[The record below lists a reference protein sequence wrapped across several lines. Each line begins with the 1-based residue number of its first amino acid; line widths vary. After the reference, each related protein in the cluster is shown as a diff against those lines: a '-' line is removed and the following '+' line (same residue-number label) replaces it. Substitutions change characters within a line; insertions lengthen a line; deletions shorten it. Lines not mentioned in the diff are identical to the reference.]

1 MRCNNVC
8 IRFGKWKVRRL
19 NQSRSKVTPKAKFP
33 AGLGEKNGWAVPNW
47 FRRRTFHALISMY
60 EVRLAKRSATE
71 PCLNLS
77 YKEEGY
83 LKGNRKLFLKKN
95 ACSVVTI
102 HLSCENNVKHQSAR
116 NYTSLQQVPPIST
129 KLHQSALNCT
139 TLHQVT
145 PNSSNLR

>member
-60 EVRLAKRSATE
+60 EVRLVKRSATE

-77 YKEEGY
+77 YKQEGY
-83 LKGNRKLFLKKN
+83 LKGNRTLFLKK
-95 ACSVVTI
+95 SLVEW
-102 HLSCENNVKHQSAR
+102 LSRENNAKHQSAR
-116 NYTSLQQVPPIST
+116 KFTSLQQVPPIST

>member
-83 LKGNRKLFLKKN
+83 LKGNRTLFLKK
-95 ACSVVTI
+95 SLVEW
-102 HLSCENNVKHQSAR
+102 LSRENNAKHQSAR
-116 NYTSLQQVPPIST
+116 TFTSLQQVPPIST

-139 TLHQVT
+139 TLHQVI

>member
-60 EVRLAKRSATE
+60 EVRLVKRSATE

-83 LKGNRKLFLKKN
+83 LKGNRTLFLKK
-95 ACSVVTI
+95 SLVEW
-102 HLSCENNVKHQSAR
+102 LSRENNAKHQSAR
-116 NYTSLQQVPPIST
+116 KFTSLQQVPPIST

>member
-83 LKGNRKLFLKKN
+83 LKGNRTLFLKK
-95 ACSVVTI
+95 SLVEW
-102 HLSCENNVKHQSAR
+102 LSRENNAKHQSAR
-116 NYTSLQQVPPIST
+116 KFTSLQQVPPIST

-139 TLHQVT
+139 TLHQVI

>member
-8 IRFGKWKVRRL
+8 IGFGKWKVRRL

-33 AGLGEKNGWAVPNW
+33 AGLGEKNGWTVPNW

-83 LKGNRKLFLKKN
+83 LKGNRTLFLKK
-95 ACSVVTI
+95 SLVEW
-102 HLSCENNVKHQSAR
+102 LSRENNAKHQSAR
-116 NYTSLQQVPPIST
+116 KFTSLQQVPPIST

>member
-83 LKGNRKLFLKKN
+83 LKGNRTLFLKK
-95 ACSVVTI
+95 SLVEW
-102 HLSCENNVKHQSAR
+102 LSRENNAKHQSAR
-116 NYTSLQQVPPIST
+116 KFTSLQQVPPIST

>member
-60 EVRLAKRSATE
+60 EVRLGKRSATE

-83 LKGNRKLFLKKN
+83 LKGNRTLFLKK
-95 ACSVVTI
+95 SLVEW
-102 HLSCENNVKHQSAR
+102 LSRENNAKHQSAR
-116 NYTSLQQVPPIST
+116 KFTSLQQVPPIST